1 MYCDDVPGGPGKTSI
16 TSQTARRRPRIFIHT
31 EAMKSVGIGAE
42 RFAPQETL
50 LNQLNE
56 SIESRGEIMI
66 KEFFSKLWND
76 EEGAETV
83 EYVLIAALIA
93 AVGVAVYSNT
103 LQGQL
108 TTAASNLGGFIS
120 GSVPTN
126 G

>member
-1 MYCDDVPGGPGKTSI
+1 
-16 TSQTARRRPRIFIHT
+16 
-31 EAMKSVGIGAE
+31 
-42 RFAPQETL
+42 
-50 LNQLNE
+50 
-56 SIESRGEIMI
+56 MI